1 MEDLE
6 SDFDLS
12 EIINNKFVNY
22 NSFCQKCSYNN
33 DKKLDN
39 KKLSIHYIIV
49 KQKIFPVFIFV
60 IFEFSNLEKDNIHF
74 NKKLTNEDQ
83 INFNKRC
90 RYIYK
95 IVNFISYEKILLNET
110 YNLVGI
116 IYTPTYNHFTGAII
130 NMQDDYQGLLSNN
143 NYYYDNT
150 QNNNMII
157 KLDNL
162 EKCNLEKFPLALLY
176 KKK

>member
-1 MEDLE
+1 MPENKTKFYKPFIEVTLEDLE

-39 KKLSIHYIIV
+39 KKLSTH
-49 KQKIFPVFIFV
+49 
-60 IFEFSNLEKDNIHF
+60 
-74 NKKLTNEDQ
+74 
-83 INFNKRC
+83 
-90 RYIYK
+90 YIYK

-162 EKCNLEKFPLALLY
+162 EKCNLEKFPLVLLY